1 MTVYFFIILLV
12 CVLDQLTKF
21 WSMDLIAAA
30 NGIAVGEL
38 YEGATKTIL
47 DGVLNFTFIKND
59 GMAFGLLGEHRW
71 IFMSLSTV
79 GIAAMIAYLIYL
91 KGNDKL
97 FSFSLSLVIGGG
109 IGNMFDRVA
118 LGYVVDFIDVR
129 CFSFWKWI
137 FNVADSAVCI
147 GAGLII
153 LAVILD
159 GVREGKKK

>member
-21 WSMDLIAAA
+21 WSMDLIAVA

-38 YEGATKTIL
+38 YEGATKPIL

-79 GIAAMIAYLIYL
+79 GIAAMICYLIYL
-91 KGNDKL
+91 KGSDKL
-97 FSFSLSLVIGGG
+97 FSFSLALVIGGG

>member
-21 WSMDLIAAA
+21 WSMDVIAAA
-30 NGIAVGEL
+30 NNIAVTEL
-38 YEGATKTIL
+38 YEGATKPII
-47 DGVLNFTFIKND
+47 DGVLNFTFIKNE

-71 IFMSLSTV
+71 VFMTLSTV
-79 GIAAMIAYLIYL
+79 GILAMLAYLFYL
-91 KGNDKL
+91 KGSDKL
-97 FSFSLSLVIGGG
+97 FSFSLALIIGGG

-118 LGYVVDFIDVR
+118 IGYVVDFIDVR

-137 FNVADSAVCI
+137 FNFADSAVCV

-153 LAVILD
+153 LAVILEC
-159 GVREGKKK
+159 VREGKKR

>member
-38 YEGATKTIL
+38 YESATKPIL

>member
-1 MTVYFFIILLV
+1 MTVYLFVIFLV
-12 CVLDQLTKF
+12 CVFDQLTKL
-21 WSMDLIAAA
+21 WAMDAIAAA
-30 NGIAVGEL
+30 DGIALAQL
-38 YEGATKTIL
+38 YEGATKPII

-71 IFMSLSTV
+71 IFMTLSTV
-79 GIAAMIAYLIYL
+79 GILLMLAYLVYV

-97 FSFSLSLVIGGG
+97 LSFSLALVIGGG

-153 LAVILD
+153 LAVILES
-159 GVREGKKK
+159 VREGKKK